1 MRSRGEIIL
10 TMDSVYNVPM
20 LNINFDDWYVNSVR
34 LWPKSDKAR
43 HCFQCWFK
51 KTLPDTPSSN
61 ISCCSNSASIDTYS
75 SLKRNGRRNFD
86 VPLLCGII

>member
-34 LWPKSDKAR
+34 LWPKSDKAS

-75 SLKRNGRRNFD
+75 SL
-86 VPLLCGII
+86 